1 MSVVSAS
8 LIRTFP
14 RTPSVT
20 VPCKIR
26 PLALRKDLMAK
37 KIGRLRYTTSAEL
50 TVYPFKDHAVENDIL
65 RSLPPKERKAVF
77 SRMEFVEFPIRF
89 LLNEI
94 AEQIHYAYFVN
105 SGLAS
110 ILNVTSEGKSVE
122 VGLTGREGFVG
133 LPLLVGFLTS
143 PTRAVTQIA
152 GSAFRVSAKDMI
164 HLFPKCP
171 QLVKLLNRYSQE
183 FALQVT
189 QVAVCNRLHRV
200 DQRLARWFL
209 MSQDRMG
216 GSSFL
221 LTQEFLSHM
230 LGTRRASVTVAAGV
244 LHKAGLI
251 TYKRGKVTVK
261 NRPGLEKASCECYA
275 KLKRQLKKWHG
286 KSR

>member
-1 MSVVSAS
+1 M
-8 LIRTFP
+8 
-14 RTPSVT
+14 
-20 VPCKIR
+20 R
-26 PLALRKDLMAK
+26 PLSLRKDLMTQK
-37 KIGRLRYTTSAEL
+37 TGRPRFTTPAQL
-50 TVYPFKDHAVENDIL
+50 PVHPFKDHAVENAIL
-65 RSLPPKERKAVF
+65 RSLPPKERKAVL
-77 SRMEFVEFPIRF
+77 SRVEFVEFPIRF

-94 AEQIHYAYFVN
+94 AEPISYGYFIN

-152 GSAFRVSAKDMI
+152 GTAFRVSAKDMI
-164 HLFPKCP
+164 HLLALCP

-216 GSSFL
+216 GSSFV

-230 LGTRRASVTVAAGV
+230 LGTRRASVTMAAGV

-251 TYKRGKVTVK
+251 IYKRGKVTIK
-261 NRPGLEKASCECYA
+261 NRRGLEKASCECYA
-275 KLKRQLKKWHG
+275 KLMRQLKKWHV
-286 KSR
+286 KSL

>member
-1 MSVVSAS
+1 M
-8 LIRTFP
+8 T
-14 RTPSVT
+14 
-20 VPCKIR
+20 
-26 PLALRKDLMAK
+26 K
-37 KIGRLRYTTSAEL
+37 KLGRLRYTTSAQL
-50 TVYPFKDHAVENDIL
+50 AVHPVKDHSVENAIL
-65 RSLPPKERKAVF
+65 LGLPPKERKAVF

-94 AEQIHYAYFVN
+94 AEPIQYGYFIN

-152 GSAFRVSAKDMI
+152 GTAFRVSAKDLI

-230 LGTRRASVTVAAGV
+230 LGTRRASVTIAAGV

-251 TYKRGKVTVK
+251 TYKRGKVTIK

-275 KLKRQLKKWHG
+275 KLTGQLKKWHG